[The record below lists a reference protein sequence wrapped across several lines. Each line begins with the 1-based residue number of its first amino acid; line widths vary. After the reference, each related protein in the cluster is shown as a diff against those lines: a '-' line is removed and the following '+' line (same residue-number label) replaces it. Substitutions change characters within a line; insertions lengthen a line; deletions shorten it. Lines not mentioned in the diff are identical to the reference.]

1 MLYVIAVI
9 LVLIL
14 VPILMVLIQIR
25 ELVRAIYAI
34 SRDQAIIHR

>member
-14 VPILMVLIQIR
+14 APILMVLIQIR
-25 ELVRAIYAI
+25 ELVRAIHAI
-34 SRDQAIIHR
+34 AREQAIIHR